1 MRTKKLVLK
10 NNKCIIK
17 TDHNIHQTNMTIAN
31 IKMQPPKSALNLK
44 HTLYTVQIFSLL
56 KQQHDLKL

>member
-56 KQQHDLKL
+56 KQ